1 MARNYFLILLL
12 LFYFFFSAQAG
23 QAVAADSGVTPG
35 PAPESVQEYINQL
48 DAEIKKSVPQINFKE
63 MVGRL
68 ARGELDWDPAGIVK
82 NILAQMFKEVVASFD
97 LLGKLVILAVI
108 CAVLQNLVSS
118 FEKSTVGQL
127 AYSITC
133 LVLITI
139 AIGSF
144 SLAVNAGRE
153 AVDTMVTVMQALTP
167 VLLTLLVAVGGVA
180 SAALFSPVILAN
192 LSVFGTLIKNV
203 VLPLLFFVAVL
214 GLTGSLSERFKLS
227 GLAGLL
233 KTAAMGLMGI
243 YSTVFL
249 GILAIQG
256 VAGAVGDSV
265 TFRTAKF
272 GVDAFVPV
280 VGGML
285 ADALEA
291 VVSTS
296 LLVKN
301 AIGIAGIAVL
311 GTVALLPL
319 LKIMTLA
326 FIYKLAG
333 ALIQPIGEDQMAG
346 CLNDL
351 GNSLLLIFAAVAT
364 AGLLFFFAIA
374 IMVGVGNVTVMLR

>member
-1 MARNYFLILLL
+1 VARNYFLILLL